1 MPGLG
6 GEEGH
11 LSKRKKGGP
20 REERR
25 RQAVEINLLVEK
37 DDQKAVVKVRRGCAL
52 PFLGGLLVLCVAGVL
67 HPGLF

>member
-1 MPGLG
+1 VPGFG
-6 GEEGH
+6 GEEEH

-37 DDQKAVVKVRRGCAL
+37 DDQKAVAKVRRGCTL
-52 PFLGGLLVLCVAGVL
+52 PFLSAGLLLLTFEAVRAVLL
-67 HPGLF
+67 